1 MIRFRTVAAA
11 LSALCLTAIA
21 ARGFDE
27 GPPKPVDPE
36 AGPGAHN
43 APGVKPGNAH
53 LQNLHIP
60 VRPRVM
66 VIPFNDEESTRKG
79 MIDDWEAGYVGRR
92 MREAKREKYDLVVL
106 EIDTGGGEVAACEK
120 INKHIENGGVPVVA
134 FIRGQA
140 FSGGAIVSL
149 GCNAIAMEP
158 GGQVGGAQA
167 VGAGGVNLPSDMRE
181 KARAYL
187 TALVTGLCERND
199 YPKALARGMVD
210 QGVEV
215 VETDDPTHR
224 FLTNDDMEDWAKHTD
239 RRGPVPSVISTWKK
253 KDSILSL
260 TANQAYD
267 ANMASSLCK
276 DRNALFATMSIQPSE
291 VYEAGVTPA
300 EKVARFLGHPGWLVL
315 LVVVGL
321 IGLIWELKAPGH
333 GVGYGVFG
341 LCLCVF
347 FWLAIFADTAGA
359 AELIL
364 FGLCMLLLGLELF
377 VLPGFGVAGF
387 AGIALVLLSIMLAF
401 LPEGTIP
408 SFFKAPGEVSPFQAE
423 LIESSLMW
431 AAIAL
436 FTVIGA
442 ILFGIF
448 TGIKLPGL
456 SRLALKSEVVSGTA
470 AESPAAPVPASAQPY
485 TPAYPDTS
493 KAAAQTGSTS
503 SPAPAEAPKISE
515 LVGKEGVAESVLRP
529 AGKVRLDGHS
539 YDASTEGEWVEAG
552 RKVKVLEV
560 RGSALRVRGI

>member
-1 MIRFRTVAAA
+1 MSRFRSAAAA
-11 LSALCLTAIA
+11 LPALCLIA
-21 ARGFDE
+21 MAACGFDE
-27 GPPKPVDPE
+27 GPPKPVGPE
-36 AGPGAHN
+36 AGPGAQN
-43 APGVKPGNAH
+43 ALGVKPGNAH

-60 VRPRVM
+60 LRARVM
-66 VIPFNDEESTRKG
+66 VVPFNDEESTRKG
-79 MIDDWEAGYVGRR
+79 MIDEWEAGYVGRR
-92 MREAKREKYDLVVL
+92 LREAKREKYDLVVL

-158 GGQVGGAQA
+158 GGQIGGAQA

-187 TALVTGLCERND
+187 AALVGGLCERNG
-199 YPKALARGMVD
+199 YPSALARGMVD
-210 QGVEV
+210 QDVEV
-215 VETDDPTHR
+215 LETDAPAHR
-224 FLTNDDMEDWAKHTD
+224 FMTNDEIEDWTAHTD
-239 RRGPVPSVISTWKK
+239 RRGPVPNVIAKWKK
-253 KDSILSL
+253 KDAILSL
-260 TANQAYD
+260 TANQAHD
-267 ANMASSLCK
+267 ANLASGLYK
-276 DRNALFATMSIQPSE
+276 DRDALFAAMGVQPSV
-291 VYEAGVTPA
+291 VYEAGVTPS
-300 EKVARFLGHPGWLVL
+300 EKVARFLGHPAWLVL

-333 GVGYGVFG
+333 GVGYGIFG
-341 LCLCVF
+341 ICLCVF

-364 FGLCMLLLGLELF
+364 FGLGMLLLGLEFF

-387 AGIALVLLSIMLAF
+387 AGISLVLLSIMLAF

-408 SFFKAPGEVSPFQAE
+408 SFFKAPGDVSPFQAE

-442 ILFGIF
+442 IVFAIF

-456 SRLALKSEVVSGTA
+456 SRLALKSEVVSGTTA
-470 AESPAAPVPASAQPY
+470 LQPAAPLPATPQPY

-493 KAAAQTGSTS
+493 KATS
-503 SPAPAEAPKISE
+503 ATASAPAADPPKVSE

-539 YDASTEGEWVEAG
+539 YDAATEGEWVEAG

-560 RGSALRVRGI
+560 RASGLRVRGI